1 MTLDEEFA
9 VIDAQAKERELMRVQ
24 IEILKLRLQLV
35 REMFVDVRS
44 RMRFNKL
51 LEQYPQFDDDPATK
65 AWLQKHGKR

>member
-24 IEILKLRLQLV
+24 IEILTLRLQLV
-35 REMFVDVRS
+35 RGMFVDVRS
-44 RMRFNKL
+44 RMRLNKL
-51 LEQYPQFDDDPATK
+51 LEQYPQFDDEPATK